1 MSAAPVLVEEHVSTG
16 VVQPLEPKSKK
27 REKEENVGHE
37 GLVIVGVAIVIALT
51 FTIVVVGSI
60 LIALS
65 LRGSGV
71 MGIL

>member
-1 MSAAPVLVEEHVSTG
+1 MSAARVLIEEQADAG
-16 VVQPLEPKSKK
+16 VVQTVEPQRNEQKQES
-27 REKEENVGHE
+27 VGHE

-51 FTIVVVGSI
+51 FTFAAMGSI

>member
-1 MSAAPVLVEEHVSTG
+1 MSAARVLIEEHVDAG
-16 VVQPLEPKSKK
+16 VAQIVEPQRNEHQQES
-27 REKEENVGHE
+27 VGHE

-51 FTIVVVGSI
+51 FTTAVMGSI

-71 MGIL
+71 IGIL

>member
-1 MSAAPVLVEEHVSTG
+1 MSAARVLIEEQADAGVAQTVEPQRNEHKQES
-16 VVQPLEPKSKK
+16 
-27 REKEENVGHE
+27 VGHE

-51 FTIVVVGSI
+51 FTIAVMGSI